1 MAALESQSNPRPVH
15 WYGWV
20 IVVVA
25 ALAMVATLPGRTHG
39 LGMITERLLADERFH
54 LDRIGYSN
62 INLWATLLGGLFC
75 LPCGW
80 LIDRCGLRVTLTA
93 TVAALACAVLWMT
106 RVLDA
111 SELSLALLLTR
122 GFGQS
127 ALSVISITMVGKWF
141 PDRPSIPMAVYSLLL
156 SLGFAFAPQVAKDW
170 ATADWRV
177 VWGGMG
183 YVLMAFVP
191 VALFITR
198 DPPSPHAQADSTA
211 DLRLH
216 GDGTCGAIPDAN
228 PASFTLGEAVCTQTF
243 WLFGITISLV
253 ALIGSGL
260 SLFNES
266 VLKEQGFPA
275 EAYYN
280 LITFTGIV
288 GLLAKL
294 PIGWLGQYVPLNRL
308 LAVGLLMQAV
318 CMASLPLIHT
328 QMGIRLYGVGMGISG
343 SITTVLFFTIWSHSF
358 GRAQLGQIQAVSQM
372 MTVLASALGPRVF
385 AECFSRFGNYKLA
398 FLTLSAV
405 TVILAGW
412 SCVVRVPRPEDAP
425 HAKVVA

>member
-1 MAALESQSNPRPVH
+1 MSRVFTFFRSAN
-15 WYGWV
+15 YGWV
-20 IVVVA
+20 IVVIA

-106 RVLDA
+106 RVPDA
-111 SELSLALLLTR
+111 SQLSLALLLTR

-141 PDRPSIPMAVYSLLL
+141 PDRPSVPMAVYSLLL
-156 SLGFAFAPQVAKDW
+156 SLGFAFAPQVAKGW

-183 YVLMAFVP
+183 YVLLAFVP
-191 VALFITR
+191 VALVITR
-198 DPPSPHAQADSTA
+198 DPSTPSSQADSSA
-211 DLRLH
+211 DLRLPV
-216 GDGTCGAIPDAN
+216 DGTCCAIPDAS

-266 VLKEQGFPA
+266 VLNEQGFPA
-275 EAYYN
+275 EVYYN

-318 CMASLPLIHT
+318 CMACLPLIHT
-328 QMGIRLYGVGMGISG
+328 QLGIRLYGAGMGIAG
-343 SITTVLFFTIWSHSF
+343 SITTVLFFTIWSHAF

-385 AECFSRFGNYKLA
+385 AECFSRFGSYKLA

-405 TVILAGW
+405 TVALAGW
-412 SCVVRVPRPEDAP
+412 SCLVRVPRPGDAP